1 MSSGERINDS
11 PRHFMILDAIVRG
24 IQDLNKIAKV
34 LKMSKEEV
42 ELIVNDLSTQRLIIK
57 KEKRNI
63 FGNKRIKIS
72 ITDTG
77 IRLLNSKK
85 EELKKKWHQA
95 QKMYNNGKGNK
106 DQLQTYMEANRSW
119 VPLMIFSGIID
130 VLFFMTMM
138 SFLGMALNPM
148 EQSMAGE
155 SGAEGAAGGE
165 TGTEQTS
172 TGGGEAESGDTG
184 DFGGFDVGGFGDFWF
199 FKDYFMISIA
209 NY

>member
-1 MSSGERINDS
+1 MSSGEGINNS
-11 PRHFMILDAIVRG
+11 PRHFMILDAITRG

-34 LKMSKEEV
+34 LKISKEEV

-57 KEKRNI
+57 KEKRSI
-63 FGNKRIKIS
+63 FGNKKIKIS

-85 EELKKKWHQA
+85 EELEKKWRHA

-106 DQLQTYMEANRSW
+106 AQLQTYMEANRAW

-130 VLFFMTMM
+130 VLFLMTMM

-155 SGAEGAAGGE
+155 SGTEGAAGGE
-165 TGTEQTS
+165 TGTEQAS
-172 TGGGEAESGDTG
+172 AGEDTG
-184 DFGGFDVGGFGDFWF
+184 DFGGFDSGGFGDF
-199 FKDYFMISIA
+199 
-209 NY
+209 

>member
-1 MSSGERINDS
+1 
-11 PRHFMILDAIVRG
+11 MILDAIARG

-42 ELIVNDLSTQRLIIK
+42 ELIVNDLTTQRLIIK
-57 KEKRNI
+57 KEKRS
-63 FGNKRIKIS
+63 FFSNKKIKIS

-85 EELKKKWHQA
+85 EELEKKWHQA

-106 DQLQTYMEANRSW
+106 AQLQTYMEANRAW

-138 SFLGMALNPM
+138 SFLGMTLNPM

-165 TGTEQTS
+165 TGAEQTS
-172 TGGGEAESGDTG
+172 TGESGESGDMG
-184 DFGGFDVGGFGDFWF
+184 DFGGFDVGGFGDF
-199 FKDYFMISIA
+199 
-209 NY
+209 

>member
-1 MSSGERINDS
+1 MSSGEGINNS
-11 PRHFMILDAIVRG
+11 PRHFMILDAITRG

-57 KEKRNI
+57 KEKRSI
-63 FGNKRIKIS
+63 FGNKKIKIS

-85 EELKKKWHQA
+85 EELEKKWRHA

-106 DQLQTYMEANRSW
+106 AQLQTYMEANRAW

-130 VLFFMTMM
+130 VLFLMTMM

-155 SGAEGAAGGE
+155 SGTEGAAGGE
-165 TGTEQTS
+165 TGTEQAS
-172 TGGGEAESGDTG
+172 AGGGGETESGDTG
-184 DFGGFDVGGFGDFWF
+184 DFGGFDAGGFGDF
-199 FKDYFMISIA
+199 
-209 NY
+209 

>member
-1 MSSGERINDS
+1 MSSGGTINNS
-11 PRHFMILDAIVRG
+11 PRHFMILDAIARG

-42 ELIVNDLSTQRLIIK
+42 ELIANDLSTQRLIIK
-57 KEKRNI
+57 KEKRSL
-63 FGNKRIKIS
+63 FGNKKIKIS

-85 EELKKKWHQA
+85 EELEKKWHQA

-106 DQLQTYMEANRSW
+106 AQLQTYMEANRAW

-172 TGGGEAESGDTG
+172 TGESGESGDMG
-184 DFGGFDVGGFGDFWF
+184 DFGGFDVGGFGDF
-199 FKDYFMISIA
+199 
-209 NY
+209 

>member
-1 MSSGERINDS
+1 MSSGERINNS
-11 PRHFMILDAIVRG
+11 PRHFMILDAIARG

-34 LKMSKEEV
+34 LKMNKEEV

-57 KEKRNI
+57 KEKRGI
-63 FGNKRIKIS
+63 FGNKKVKIS

-85 EELKKKWHQA
+85 EELEQKWRQA

-106 DQLQTYMEANRSW
+106 TQLQTYMEANRAW

-130 VLFFMTMM
+130 VLFFITMM

-155 SGAEGAAGGE
+155 SGAEGAAAGGE
-165 TGTEQTS
+165 TGTEQAS
-172 TGGGEAESGDTG
+172 TGGGESESGDMG
-184 DFGGFDVGGFGDFWF
+184 DFGGFDVGGFGDF
-199 FKDYFMISIA
+199 
-209 NY
+209 